1 MLEGN
6 WHPSEKMLEN
16 LGKTEHLRWNAFHF
30 ANGYRAMSD
39 EEFEANAA
47 EWRRCQEEGIP
58 STVRIA
64 RDTAAR
70 THACLISWDE
80 LDALSFKVSA
90 VTGRSVDYKQYDI
103 NNVLTLPKLLRAG
116 EESDR

>member
-1 MLEGN
+1 
-6 WHPSEKMLEN
+6 
-16 LGKTEHLRWNAFHF
+16 
-30 ANGYRAMSD
+30 MSD

-47 EWRRCQEEGIP
+47 EWRRCQKEGIP

-90 VTGRSVDYKQYDI
+90 VTGHSEDYKQYDI
-103 NNVLTLPKLLRAG
+103 NNVLALPKLLRAG